1 MPAVMDGGTRP
12 IRDAERTRE
21 AILRA
26 ARAAFAE
33 KGLAGAR
40 VDEIA
45 AEAGI
50 TKATLYHHFPT
61 KDDLFTEVL
70 ARAYRGVRDAER
82 ALDLDGLG
90 PADALAAL
98 VRATF
103 DYDNQH
109 PDFVRLV
116 LDENLHRGAHIA
128 RFADRESLNRPALDL
143 LRGILA
149 AGERAGVFRPGL
161 APLELHYVVS
171 ALCFFSVSN
180 RHTFHALFAGQPEHE
195 AALARRREAAVEAVL
210 RFVLANPDRAFQP
223 GRETP

>member
-1 MPAVMDGGTRP
+1 MDGAAAPPSRP
-12 IRDAERTRE
+12 TRDAERTRA

-26 ARAAFAE
+26 ANDAFAE

-45 AEAGI
+45 AAAGI

-61 KDDLFTEVL
+61 KHDLFTEVL

-82 ALDLDGLG
+82 ALDLEGLP
-90 PADALAAL
+90 PAEALAAL

-103 DYDNQH
+103 DHDNAH

-128 RFADRESLNRPALDL
+128 RMPDRDSLNRPALDL
-143 LRGILA
+143 LRGILS
-149 AGERAGVFRPGL
+149 AGEAAGVFRPGL
-161 APLELHYVVS
+161 DALELHYVVS

-180 RHTFHALFAGQPEHE
+180 RHTFHALFAGTPEH
-195 AALARRREAAVEAVL
+195 AAAVARRRGAAVEAAL
-210 RFVLANPDRAFQP
+210 RFALRNPQQHF
-223 GRETP
+223 GRNEP

>member
-1 MPAVMDGGTRP
+1 MALAMDGAARP
-12 IRDAERTRE
+12 ARDAERTRE

-40 VDEIA
+40 VEEIA

-61 KDDLFTEVL
+61 KDDLFRDVL

-82 ALDLDGLG
+82 ALDLDGLD

-103 DYDNQH
+103 DYDNAH

-128 RFADRESLNRPALDL
+128 RMPDREALNRPALHL

-149 AGERAGVFRPGL
+149 AGERAGTFRAGL
-161 APLELHYVVS
+161 APLELHYVIS

-180 RHTFHALFAGQPEHE
+180 RHTFHALFAGTPEHA
-195 AALARRREAAVEAVL
+195 AALARRREVAVETVL
-210 RFVLANPDRAFQP
+210 RFVLIHPDHAFQS
-223 GRETP
+223 GRETT

>member
-1 MPAVMDGGTRP
+1 MAPVMDGGARP
-12 IRDAERTRE
+12 VRDADRTRE

-26 ARAAFAE
+26 ARAAFAD

-61 KDDLFTEVL
+61 KDDLFSEVL
-70 ARAYRGVRDAER
+70 ARAYRSVRDAEQ
-82 ALDLDGLG
+82 ALDLAGLA

-103 DYDNQH
+103 DYDNDH

-128 RFADRESLNRPALDL
+128 RLPDRETLNRPALDL

-149 AGERAGVFRPGL
+149 AGERAGVFRAGV

-210 RFVLANPDRAFQP
+210 RFALLHPDQETTSR
-223 GRETP
+223 RETP